1 MGEHMEIVEFKN
13 RLWDL
18 GRDFSSNMEK
28 IFCPIVDKYGLTT
41 LQTRVLS
48 SILENKELTV
58 GEVATKLNLTGGN
71 ASALCKKLEKSGLLE
86 RSRCKE
92 DERRV
97 ILRVSKRGEEILL
110 EMKLEIEK
118 RFETFLENE
127 TEESLLKVIDGLE
140 KARDFLKNIAN

>member
-1 MGEHMEIVEFKN
+1 MEIVEFKN

-18 GRDFSSNMEK
+18 GRDFSLNMEK
-28 IFCPIVDKYGLTT
+28 IFYPIVDKYGLTT

-58 GEVATKLNLTGGN
+58 GGVATKLNLAGGN

-110 EMKLEIEK
+110 EMKLELEK
-118 RFETFLENE
+118 KFETFLENE
-127 TEESLLKVIDGLE
+127 TEESLLEVIEGLE
-140 KARDFLKNIAN
+140 KAIDFLKNIAN